1 MPSGRLAKRTGRR
14 KGAIRTLSF
23 EKLFLGSERVDARL
37 ADGHCSFLEGLADGR
52 VGKAGAGDI
61 FGAAAVFHMS
71 AGGGNHF
78 RGALGDHLDAEKFVG
93 LGAGDDL
100 DETVSAVGSNRAAVA
115 GEMELTDGDLDI
127 LGLGLG
133 FGETDAGDFGVGV
146 DDARD
151 DGVVHVAML
160 TGEVLGDGNALV
172 FGLVGEHGAGD
183 DVTDGVD
190 AWKVG
195 LEMRVDDDAA
205 AFIELE
211 AGFLGAEAG
220 RISLAANGDED
231 LVGHKFEGLT
241 IAFDRKGGTRGTLF
255 HAGDLGAHLE
265 FNPLFLKST
274 LRGLGDVRVIGRS
287 ADGRQHLDDGDLR
300 AETGPDGTELKA
312 DGAGTDDDHLFGDGL
327 QRDAVVGRDNG
338 FSVELHEGQFDRH
351 GTRSDEDVLCFEST
365 IASRTADENFT
376 RLSETTETAHNLNVT
391 LLEEGADA
399 HVQLGDNL
407 VFIREHR
414 RDIESNLLGTNQAV
428 LLAVSGVLVDFGGM
442 EERLGRNAADIEAGA
457 AEGVVLFHESHL
469 ETELAGLDGG
479 DIATGTGTDYDE
491 IELRH

>member
-1 MPSGRLAKRTGRR
+1 MLTSEIFSDRHA
-14 KGAIRTLSF
+14 F
-23 EKLFLGSERVDARL
+23 FLGLVREHWTGDDI
-37 ADGHCSFLEGLADGR
+37 ADGIDTRQVSLEVA
-52 VGKAGAGDI
+52 I
-61 FGAAAVFHMS
+61 
-71 AGGGNHF
+71 N
-78 RGALGDHLDAEKFVG
+78 
-93 LGAGDDL
+93 DDP
-100 DETVSAVGSNRAAVA
+100 T
-115 GEMELTDGDLDI
+115 T
-127 LGLGLG
+127 
-133 FGETDAGDFGVGV
+133 
-146 DDARD
+146 
-151 DGVVHVAML
+151 
-160 TGEVLGDGNALV
+160 
-172 FGLVGEHGAGD
+172 
-183 DVTDGVD
+183 
-190 AWKVG
+190 
-195 LEMRVDDDAA
+195 
-205 AFIELE
+205 FIELQ
-211 AGFLGAEAG
+211 ARFLGTQAG
-220 RISLAANGDED
+220 RVSLAAHGDEN
-231 LVGHKFEGLT
+231 LIGGKFEGLAV
-241 IAFDRKGGTRGTLF
+241 AFGGQGGTTRGLLD
-255 HAGDLGAHLE
+255 ARNLGAQLE

-338 FSVELHEGQFDRH
+338 FSVELHEWQFDRH

-414 RDIESNLLGTNQAV
+414 RDIESDLLGTNQAV
-428 LLAVSGVLVDFGGM
+428 LLAVAGVLVDFGGM